1 MDSMKISN
9 ETKVGILTIVAL
21 AFLIIGF
28 NFLKGKNIF
37 TKEKHLYAVF
47 GDLGSLKKSNEV
59 KINGLPVGIVY
70 DYTELDKELT
80 GIIVTITLKRDVNI
94 PKNSVATIESEL
106 LGGAFINIAK
116 GTLKEYLVDGDTLVT
131 DLASSL
137 LGDVKAQIN
146 PTLGKIREAIDSLK
160 MVLSG
165 VSNLFEK
172 DTKGNITEVIANLK
186 DATASLKT
194 LLQADGGPLSN
205 TLNNVASF
213 TGNLKKNNDSITAA
227 INSIKKTADNFSSLE
242 IQPTIDTLQATV
254 AELRKLLESINSS
267 QGSLSK
273 LMNDPAL
280 YNNLNDALLAAE
292 ILMDDIRVHPKRY
305 TTILTKKVK
314 TEPLTSP
321 SKKDTVPQGPQK

>member
-1 MDSMKISN
+1 MKISN

-21 AFLIIGF
+21 ALLIIGF

-37 TKEKHLYAVF
+37 SKEKHLYAVF

-70 DYTELDKELT
+70 EYTEIDKELS

-116 GTLKEYLVDGDTLVT
+116 GNLKEYLVDGDTLVT
-131 DLASSL
+131 DMASSL

-172 DTKGNITEVIANLK
+172 DTKGNINQVIANLK

-194 LLQADGGPLSN
+194 LVQADGGPLAS
-205 TLNNVASF
+205 TLSNVASF

-227 INSIKKTADNFSSLE
+227 ISSVRKTADKFVSLS

-254 AELRKLLESINSS
+254 AELRKLLESINNS
-267 QGSLSK
+267 QGSLHKIMS
-273 LMNDPAL
+273 DPAL

-292 ILMDDIRVHPKRY
+292 ILMDDIRVNPKRY